1 MGVLRVERDAP
12 TGIAAR
18 VGGVAWSD
26 FDLQLFVYAVLLAT
40 LGLTMAYSNT
50 AAQLARPL
58 ARAQTGPAYSGG
70 PRPPTHDGLSH
81 FPRSGTRVRPCLSLG
96 SVTAP
101 PIPSSAI

>member
-1 MGVLRVERDAP
+1 MGVLRIERDAP

-18 VGGVAWSD
+18 VGGVAWRD

-58 ARAQTGPAYSGG
+58 ARSC
-70 PRPPTHDGLSH
+70 SN
-81 FPRSGTRVRPCLSLG
+81 RPCLQRR
-96 SVTAP
+96 TAT
-101 PIPSSAI
+101 ANA

>member
-18 VGGVAWSD
+18 VGGVAWRD

-50 AAQLARPL
+50 AAQLGGEALQGRTKIG
-58 ARAQTGPAYSGG
+58 RASC
-70 PRPPTHDGLSH
+70 RE
-81 FPRSGTRVRPCLSLG
+81 RV
-96 SVTAP
+96 
-101 PIPSSAI
+101 